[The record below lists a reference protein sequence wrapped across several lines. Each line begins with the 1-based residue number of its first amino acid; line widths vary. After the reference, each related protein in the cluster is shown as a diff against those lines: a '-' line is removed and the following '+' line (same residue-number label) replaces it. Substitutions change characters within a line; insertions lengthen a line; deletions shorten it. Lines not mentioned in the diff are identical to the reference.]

1 MDRSDHF
8 RIVRKFEFE
17 RLEIFAKLRT
27 CWSVFHTWDIY
38 GNDGGNDLLVNF
50 NDRQKWKTW
59 KLEPRTGDIVLLC
72 EDNQHRSN

>member
-27 CWSVFHTWDIY
+27 CWNGFLSQIY
-38 GNDGGNDLLVNF
+38 FVNDNATVKMTFTATICLLISMTDKNGRPGNWNPE
-50 NDRQKWKTW
+50 QET
-59 KLEPRTGDIVLLC
+59 
-72 EDNQHRSN
+72 